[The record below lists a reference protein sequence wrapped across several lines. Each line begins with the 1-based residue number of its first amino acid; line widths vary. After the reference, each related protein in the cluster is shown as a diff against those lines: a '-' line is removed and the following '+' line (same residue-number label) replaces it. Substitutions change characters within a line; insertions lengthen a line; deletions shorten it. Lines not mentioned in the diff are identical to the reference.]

1 MSAKLTVGSLA
12 VCLIAVAAAV
22 IVGKNPF
29 LRGSSETPLQI
40 EQPDQ
45 HKTGVMTQTQDSETP
60 LRIEQP
66 DQHKTD
72 GTKQTEDAGAKR
84 EKAAISYI
92 NADFASRYKYVL
104 NGAALREEMA
114 KYYSHSGVN
123 SVEKTIAVGV
133 TVLDENRAIVAVAA
147 NRGNADVYLR
157 RAGDDWLVD
166 WPATVGLNEV
176 TVKVIKATAPK
187 SSIRLRVKAQLDD
200 SYYDGIRREDY
211 YSISL
216 TENWRPLGDY
226 DSLNGYVLKDSKI
239 GKDLFRIVSDGREH
253 QVIVTVQ
260 CIRGGGMDL
269 AMVMI
274 DSLVSENWFVD

>member
-1 MSAKLTVGSLA
+1 
-12 VCLIAVAAAV
+12 
-22 IVGKNPF
+22 
-29 LRGSSETPLQI
+29 
-40 EQPDQ
+40 
-45 HKTGVMTQTQDSETP
+45 
-60 LRIEQP
+60 
-66 DQHKTD
+66 
-72 GTKQTEDAGAKR
+72 
-84 EKAAISYI
+84 
-92 NADFASRYKYVL
+92 
-104 NGAALREEMA
+104 
-114 KYYSHSGVN
+114 
-123 SVEKTIAVGV
+123 
-133 TVLDENRAIVAVAA
+133 
-147 NRGNADVYLR
+147 
-157 RAGDDWLVD
+157 
-166 WPATVGLNEV
+166 
-176 TVKVIKATAPK
+176 
-187 SSIRLRVKAQLDD
+187 VKAQLDD